1 MKARIQITMNNA
13 AFDEPAT
20 ELARILRELADDVE
34 QGQDAKNLRDVN
46 GNKVGSFEIKGDK

>member
-1 MKARIQITMNNA
+1 MNAKIQITMNNA

-34 QGQDAKNLRDVN
+34 QGQGAKNLRDIN
-46 GNKVGSFEIKGDK
+46 GNKVGSFEITGDK